1 MAKECFIVE
10 DNGNKCS
17 FCRCMGA
24 EQGGQTMVRNAR
36 GTISEL
42 GVLFCSLWPAA
53 EIRDFRVR
61 SAPSARRIK
70 NSVCTCIKNLPRKGT
85 SSIGVRDLPVLNCD
99 GT

>member
-1 MAKECFIVE
+1 
-10 DNGNKCS
+10 
-17 FCRCMGA
+17 MGA

-70 NSVCTCIKNLPRKGT
+70 NSVCTCIKNLPSVGR
-85 SSIGVRDLPVLNCD
+85 LA
-99 GT
+99 